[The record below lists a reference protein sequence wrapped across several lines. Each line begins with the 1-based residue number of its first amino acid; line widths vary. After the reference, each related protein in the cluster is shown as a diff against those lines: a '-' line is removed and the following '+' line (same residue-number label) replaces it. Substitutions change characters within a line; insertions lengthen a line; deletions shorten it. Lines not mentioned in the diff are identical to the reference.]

1 MTSTRQS
8 ADWQALAED
17 HRSALGQFLAT
28 ARRIPPQSWTT
39 PLGPGK
45 WSPAEVTS
53 HLAQSYRV
61 LRAELAGG
69 KGMAL
74 RLPYWQRWML
84 RRRILPGILAGKGF
98 PANAR
103 APKETRPRDNL
114 TDAREALRI
123 LADEAE
129 GFAQELTARASSER
143 VRLTHAY
150 FGAMSARQSLQ
161 LVTVHTRHHAHQ
173 LEGIPREIAG

>member
-1 MTSTRQS
+1 MTRRSG
-8 ADWQALAED
+8 DWQALAED
-17 HRSALGQFLAT
+17 HHAALGQFLAT

-39 PLGPGK
+39 PVAPGK
-45 WSPAEVTS
+45 WSPADITS

-69 KGMAL
+69 KGMAI
-74 RLPYWQRWML
+74 RLPYWQRWIL
-84 RRRILPGILAGKGF
+84 RRRVLPGILAGKGF
-98 PANAR
+98 PPNAG

-129 GFAQELTARASSER
+129 GFAQDVAARASSER

-161 LVTVHTRHHAHQ
+161 LATVHTRHHAHQ
-173 LEGIPREIAG
+173 LERIPREIAG

>member
-1 MTSTRQS
+1 MTMTRRTG
-8 ADWQALAED
+8 DWQVLAED
-17 HRSALGQFLAT
+17 HRAALGQFLAT
-28 ARRIPPQSWTT
+28 ARRIPPQLWTT
-39 PLGPGK
+39 PLAPGK
-45 WSPAEVTS
+45 WSPADITS

-69 KGMAL
+69 EGMAI
-74 RLPYWQRWML
+74 RLPYWQRWIL
-84 RRRILPGILAGKGF
+84 RRRVLPGILAGHGF
-98 PANAR
+98 PLNAR
-103 APKETRPRDNL
+103 APKETRPRDHL

-129 GFAQELTARASSER
+129 GFARELAARASSER

-161 LVTVHTRHHAHQ
+161 LVTVHTRHHARQ
-173 LEGIPREIAG
+173 LERIPREIAG

>member
-1 MTSTRQS
+1 MTSTRHT

-17 HRSALGQFLAT
+17 HRAALGQFLAT
-28 ARRIPPQSWTT
+28 ARRIPSDLWTT
-39 PLGPGK
+39 PLAPGK
-45 WSPAEVTS
+45 WTPAEITS

-74 RLPYWQRWML
+74 RLPPWQRWML
-84 RRRILPGILAGKGF
+84 RRTILPGILAGKGF
-98 PANAR
+98 PAYAR
-103 APKETRPRDNL
+103 APKETRPRDIP

-123 LADEAE
+123 LADEGE
-129 GFAQELTARASSER
+129 GFAQELAARATSER

-150 FGAMSARQSLQ
+150 FGPMSARRSLQ
-161 LVTVHTRHHAHQ
+161 LVTMHTRHHAHQ
-173 LEGIPREIAG
+173 LEGIPREISR

>member
-1 MTSTRQS
+1 MTSTRRTG
-8 ADWQALAED
+8 DLHALAED
-17 HRSALGQFLAT
+17 HRAALSQFLAT
-28 ARRIPPQSWTT
+28 ARRIPAQSWTT
-39 PLGPGK
+39 PLAPGK
-45 WSPAEVTS
+45 WSPADITS

-74 RLPYWQRWML
+74 RLPYWQRWIL
-84 RRRILPGILAGKGF
+84 RRRFLPGILAGKGF
-98 PANAR
+98 PPNAR

-129 GFAQELTARASSER
+129 GFARELAARAGSER

-161 LVTVHTRHHAHQ
+161 LVTVHTRHHARQ
-173 LEGIPREIAG
+173 LERVPREIAG